1 MIWKTNKFNSR
12 QTLQRVINYLHTR
25 EVIDIYGSGI
35 TLVCANDALFKFQT
49 LGKECHIYSTINEH
63 YLFEMKKKT
72 TAILLSFTGR
82 NEDILS
88 IGEYLKNFKN

>member
-1 MIWKTNKFNSR
+1 MILKTNKFNSR

-25 EVIDIYGSGI
+25 EVIDIYGLRI
-35 TLVCANDALFKFQT
+35 TLACSNDALFKFQT
-49 LGKECHIYSTINEH
+49 LGKECPIYSTINEH

-82 NEDILS
+82 NEGILS
-88 IGEYLKNFKN
+88 IGKYLKKLD